1 MYIRCLTKFTVKSSV
16 QLCIQFPGLKKN
28 SIHLRYILNHVIK
41 NKVSCKH
48 FEAMNCIFIEC
59 LEYFLKLNYDNK
71 RSCKLKIISNAEN
84 YFFLTGIPRL

>member
-1 MYIRCLTKFTVKSSV
+1 MFDKVYCEKQCSV
-16 QLCIQFPGLKKN
+16 VYSISRFKKKN